1 MNDNEDYDILLHN
14 SKFSTTLLPEE
25 IFNEN
30 FDINISNFDYCNVFN
45 SYAFDASKFDVE
57 YYKKHYLNNGEK
69 CNPITHYLTEGVKK
83 GFNPNPFFD
92 TKWYLNENPDVK
104 NANMNPFIHYVEYGI
119 YEGRLPKLLSW
130 DEFFK
135 GLKNLKSTLKGRENY
150 LFLVNDSNNEILQH
164 FDKNYKN
171 MFNPKLFLD
180 DLHFKKKI
188 LSKNNIDYHF
198 FIIPDKSIICKNFLP
213 FKFDKIKRN
222 CDSIKEIVDFSNLLD
237 HYHYFKYDSHM
248 NYNGGKLLTYKFLNH
263 INKDFSL
270 ENYENLLVN
279 KKDKYF
285 HQQYDLL
292 SPFNWSYS
300 PLERFIFP
308 REGDEYSA
316 VPKNLKNLKEKIP
329 NDFLTVRNRES
340 FYYKNDNSFSDLK
353 VLIFRDSSFDYLKW
367 FFSFYFKEMFLYWDH
382 GNFNKKLIEWYK
394 PDLILEIRIERFLE
408 NIPRSSWVINR
419 EELNTND

>member
-1 MNDNEDYDILLHN
+1 MNDNEDYNVLLHN
-14 SKFSTTLLPEE
+14 SKFSRTLLPEE

-30 FDINISNFDYCNVFN
+30 FDINISNLDYCNFFN

-92 TKWYLNENPDVK
+92 TKWYLNENSDVK
-104 NANMNPFIHYVEYGI
+104 NANINPFIHYIEYGI

-150 LFLVNDSNNEILQH
+150 LFLVNDSDNEILQH

-213 FKFDKIKRN
+213 FKFDVIKRN

-237 HYHYFKYDSHM
+237 YYHYFKYDSHI

-285 HQQYDLL
+285 HQQYNLL

-308 REGDEYSA
+308 HEGDEYSP
-316 VPKNLKNLKEKIP
+316 VPINLKNLNEKIP

-340 FYYKNDNSFSDLK
+340 FYYKNDNGFSDLK

-367 FFSFYFKEMFLYWDH
+367 FFSFYFKEMFLYWDY

-394 PDLILEIRIERFLE
+394 PDLILEIRTERFLE
-408 NIPRSSWVINR
+408 NIPRPSWIINR
-419 EELNTND
+419 DELNTND